1 MKARQLLPII
11 AIWWI
16 AIASCGMITGIAIT
30 NNLKD
35 KRKPVKTHDY
45 ESFLL
50 DIFISGIK
58 LFPLLY
64 KIKEIE
70 LILKYVFRR
79 ACND

>member
-1 MKARQLLPII
+1 
-11 AIWWI
+11 
-16 AIASCGMITGIAIT
+16 MIMS
-30 NNLKD
+30 L
-35 KRKPVKTHDY
+35 
-45 ESFLL
+45 FLL
-50 DIFISGIK
+50 DIIISGIK